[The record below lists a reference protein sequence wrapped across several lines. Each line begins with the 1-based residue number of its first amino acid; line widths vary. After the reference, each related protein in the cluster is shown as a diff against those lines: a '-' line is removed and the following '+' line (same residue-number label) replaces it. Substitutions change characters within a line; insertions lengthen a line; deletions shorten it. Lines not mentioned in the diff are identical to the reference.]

1 MHEQPVPRR
10 AASGG
15 SVPARAFPRPWTG
28 ACPGASASLPD
39 RHGTLRPVFDAPSS
53 VRGGLCWALWAA
65 LVVLGTAG
73 CGGVSYSL
81 RIVQASDALA
91 RAEQLGAA
99 VRAPYEYHYALEHL
113 RKAREQASR
122 SEYGTAERLADTAH
136 TYANRAVQLAQRVEP
151 VAPRGSEQP

>member
-1 MHEQPVPRR
+1 MI
-10 AASGG
+10 
-15 SVPARAFPRPWTG
+15 
-28 ACPGASASLPD
+28 
-39 RHGTLRPVFDAPSS
+39 DAPWLEG
-53 VRGGLCWALWAA
+53 RGRCWALWAV
-65 LVVLGTAG
+65 LVMLGTTG

-99 VRAPYEYHYALEHL
+99 ARAPYEYYYALEHL

-122 SEYGTAERLADTAH
+122 SEYGSAERLADTSH

-151 VAPRGSEQP
+151 VPPAVSEP

>member
-1 MHEQPVPRR
+1 M
-10 AASGG
+10 
-15 SVPARAFPRPWTG
+15 
-28 ACPGASASLPD
+28 
-39 RHGTLRPVFDAPSS
+39 FDAPSFAG
-53 VRGGLCWALWAA
+53 RGLRWALPAVLSLWSMAA
-65 LVVLGTAG
+65 

-122 SEYGTAERLADTAH
+122 SEYGMAERLADIANTH
-136 TYANRAVQLAQRVEP
+136 ANRAVQLAQRVEP
-151 VAPRGSEQP
+151 VLPTGSDQP